1 MKQVT
6 AIVRPEVLEP
16 LKDALTETGV
26 SGMTIFEVQ
35 GCGHQRGWKEFV
47 RGSEILLT
55 MVPKVEVV
63 LVVDDD
69 EVEPLVDCICTVAR
83 TGEAGDGK
91 IFIAPIDGVVR
102 IRTGERGR
110 AAL

>member
-16 LKDALTETGV
+16 LKDALTEAGV

-35 GCGHQRGWKEFV
+35 GCGHQHGWKEYV
-47 RGSEILLT
+47 RGSEVLLT
-55 MVPKVEVV
+55 MVPKVEVM

-69 EVEPLVDCICTVAR
+69 EVDPLI
-83 TGEAGDGK
+83 
-91 IFIAPIDGVVR
+91 
-102 IRTGERGR
+102 ERGAHPYRR
-110 AAL
+110 ARPGSAVSGLLPHGPAFPAGK